1 MSMIQRG
8 VQFRGVVN
16 DLRRCTNA
24 IRFVCY
30 FFSLQTVVYWTL
42 IDYRQGKGWVGG
54 IFFALRRGNVARLY
68 QNRIN

>member
-30 FFSLQTVVYWTL
+30 FFFFTDGCLLDINRLSSRKRL
-42 IDYRQGKGWVGG
+42 GG
-54 IFFALRRGNVARLY
+54 GNFFCFTTGERC
-68 QNRIN
+68 QIIPK